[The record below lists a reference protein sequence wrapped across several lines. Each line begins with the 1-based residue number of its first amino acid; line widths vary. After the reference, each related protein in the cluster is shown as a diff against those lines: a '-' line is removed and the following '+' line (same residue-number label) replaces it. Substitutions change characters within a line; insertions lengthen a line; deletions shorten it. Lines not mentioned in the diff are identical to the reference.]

1 MTLGQRIQ
9 KLRKQHN
16 LSQEAL
22 GEKLGVSR
30 QAISRWEM
38 DGAVPEVDKLIAMS
52 KLFGISLDELLGLK
66 APVPNRPKLPWSR
79 QRRMVSAALVALLL
93 LCALPSLLLWRE
105 NQSLRRQIAA
115 SSAAFEPYVPCDGR
129 RLFQD
134 WDVSFGDISMG
145 FPQARGTEDLTVQFS
160 FQPAEGLKGWKVT
173 GLEAKIEGYD
183 PWGEYPDGTEVP
195 KDKRQWE
202 RIEYLPVKTPLF
214 GDSHA
219 TLTLPDYGGESITVT
234 AVELCETDTGRTATI
249 ENFLTIGTDAQR
261 GNNFTVNTLSI
272 QEQYVPC
279 VADLPLSVARQIPGC
294 QLELS

>member
-9 KLRKQHN
+9 DLRKQHN

-52 KLFGISLDELLGLK
+52 KLFGVSLDELLGLK
-66 APVPNRPKLPWSR
+66 APVPKQKMPWFR
-79 QRRMVSAALVALLL
+79 QKRMLSAGLAVLLL

-105 NQSLRRQIAA
+105 NQSLRRQIAV
-115 SSAAFEPYVPCDGR
+115 SAASAEVYVPCDGR

-134 WDVSFGDISMG
+134 WDVSFSDIPMG
-145 FPQARGTEDLTVQFS
+145 FPQARGTQDLTIQFS
-160 FQPAEGLKGWKVT
+160 FQLAEGLKGWRVT

-202 RIEYLPVKTPLF
+202 RIEYVPVKTPLF

-219 TLTLPDYGGESITVT
+219 TLTLPDYGGEVVTVT
-234 AVELCETDTGRTATI
+234 AIELQETGTGRTATI
-249 ENFLTIGTDAQR
+249 ENFLTIATDAQR

>member
-9 KLRKQHN
+9 ELRKQNN

-66 APVPNRPKLPWSR
+66 AAVPDKPGLPWP
-79 QRRMVSAALVALLL
+79 QTKRMASAALVVLLL
-93 LCALPSLLLWRE
+93 LCVLPSLLLWRE

-115 SSAAFEPYVPCDGR
+115 SSISEPYVPCDGR

-134 WDVSFGDISMG
+134 WDVSFSELTMG

-160 FQPAEGLKGWKVT
+160 FQPAEGLKGLKVT
-173 GLEAKIEGYD
+173 GLETKIEGYD

-214 GDSHA
+214 GDSCA

-234 AVELCETDTGRTATI
+234 AVELCETGTGRTATI

-272 QEQYVPC
+272 QEQYTPSL
-279 VADLPLSVARQIPGC
+279 AELPLSVARRIPGC

>member
-9 KLRKQHN
+9 ELRKQNN

-52 KLFGISLDELLGLK
+52 KLFGVSLDELLGLSK
-66 APVPNRPKLPWSR
+66 PARPKVKQWSR
-79 QRRMVSAALVALLL
+79 RKLISVAGLVVILL
-93 LCALPSLLLWRE
+93 LCTLPSLLLWRE
-105 NQSLRRQIAA
+105 NQSLRHQIAV
-115 SSAAFEPYVPCDGR
+115 SAAASEPYVPCDGR

-134 WDVSFGDISMG
+134 WDVSFDDISMG
-145 FPQARGTEDLTVQFS
+145 FPQARGSEDLTIQFS
-160 FQPAEGLKGWKVT
+160 FQLAKGLKGWSIA
-173 GLEAKIEGYD
+173 GLETIIEGYD

-214 GDSHA
+214 GDSCA

-234 AVELCETDTGRTATI
+234 AIELQETHTGRTATI

-261 GNNFTVNTLSI
+261 ENNFTVSTLSI
-272 QEQYVPC
+272 QEQYTPSIV
-279 VADLPLSVARQIPGC
+279 DLPLSVARQVPGC

>member
-9 KLRKQHN
+9 ELRKQNN

-66 APVPNRPKLPWSR
+66 PSVPKPQIQWFKQNRT
-79 QRRMVSAALVALLL
+79 VAATLVVLLL

-115 SSAAFEPYVPCDGR
+115 FSAVSEPYVPCDGW

-134 WDVSFGDISMG
+134 WDVSFGELSMG
-145 FPQARGTEDLTVQFS
+145 FPQARGTEDLTIQFS
-160 FQPAEGLKGWKVT
+160 FQLAEELKGWKVT
-173 GLEAKIEGYD
+173 GLETKIEGYD

-202 RIEYLPVKTPLF
+202 RIEYLPVKTPLL

-261 GNNFTVNTLSI
+261 GNNFTVSTLSI
-272 QEQYVPC
+272 QEQYTPPL
-279 VADLPLSVARQIPGC
+279 AELPLSVARRVPGC

>member
-9 KLRKQHN
+9 ELRKQHN

-66 APVPNRPKLPWSR
+66 PSVPKLQIQWFR
-79 QRRMVSAALVALLL
+79 QNRMVSAALVVLLL

-105 NQSLRRQIAA
+105 NQSLRRQL
-115 SSAAFEPYVPCDGR
+115 SSSTALFEPAVSCDGSF
-129 RLFQD
+129 LFQD
-134 WDVSFGDISMG
+134 WDVSFSDISMG
-145 FPQARGTEDLTVQFS
+145 FPQARGTEDLTIQLS
-160 FQPAEGLKGWKVT
+160 FQMAEELRGWKIT
-173 GLEAKIEGYD
+173 GLETKIEGYD
-183 PWGEYPDGTEVP
+183 PWGEYPDGTDVP

-214 GDSHA
+214 GDSYA
-219 TLTLPDYGGESITVT
+219 TLTLPDYGGESVTVT
-234 AVELCETDTGRTATI
+234 AIELQETNTGRTATI
-249 ENFLTIGTDAQR
+249 QNFLTIGTDAQR
-261 GNNFTVNTLSI
+261 GNNFTVSTLSI
-272 QEQYVPC
+272 QEQYTPP
-279 VADLPLSVARQIPGC
+279 VADLPLSVARRIPGC

>member
-9 KLRKQHN
+9 ELRKQNN

-52 KLFGISLDELLGLK
+52 KLFGVSLDELLGLK
-66 APVPNRPKLPWSR
+66 ASVLKPKLSWPRTKW
-79 QRRMVSAALVALLL
+79 VISAALVVLLL

-115 SSAAFEPYVPCDGR
+115 SAASEPYVPCDGR

-134 WDVSFGDISMG
+134 WDVSFGDIPMG
-145 FPQARGTEDLTVQFS
+145 FPQARGSEDLTIQFS
-160 FQPAEGLKGWKVT
+160 FQLAEGLKGWKVT
-173 GLEAKIEGYD
+173 GLETKLEGYD

-202 RIEYLPVKTPLF
+202 RIEYLPVKTPLL
-214 GDSHA
+214 GDSYA
-219 TLTLPDYGGESITVT
+219 TLTLPDYGGESVTVT
-234 AVELCETDTGRTATI
+234 AIELQETDTGRTATI
-249 ENFLTIGTDAQR
+249 QNFLTIDTDAQR
-261 GNNFTVNTLSI
+261 GNNFTVSTLSI
-272 QEQYVPC
+272 QEQYTPSL
-279 VADLPLSVARQIPGC
+279 AELPLSVARRIPGC

>member
-9 KLRKQHN
+9 ELRKQHN

-66 APVPNRPKLPWSR
+66 PSVPKPKLSWSRPK
-79 QRRMVSAALVALLL
+79 RMISAALVVLLL

-115 SSAAFEPYVPCDGR
+115 SAISEPYVPCDGR

-145 FPQARGTEDLTVQFS
+145 FPQARGTQDLTIRFS

-173 GLEAKIEGYD
+173 GLETKIEGYD

-214 GDSHA
+214 GDSCA

-261 GNNFTVNTLSI
+261 GNNFTVNTLFI
-272 QEQYVPC
+272 EEQYTPSL
-279 VADLPLSVARQIPGC
+279 AKLPLSVARQIPGC

>member
-9 KLRKQHN
+9 ELRKQHN

-52 KLFGISLDELLGLK
+52 KLFDISLDELLGLK
-66 APVPNRPKLPWSR
+66 TSARPKVKQWPRKKL
-79 QRRMVSAALVALLL
+79 VLAAGLIVVLL
-93 LCALPSLLLWRE
+93 LCALPSILLWQE
-105 NQSLRRQIAA
+105 NQSLRRQIAV
-115 SSAAFEPYVPCDGR
+115 SAASAEVYIPCDGR

-134 WDVSFGDISMG
+134 WDVSFSDIPMG
-145 FPQARGTEDLTVQFS
+145 FPQARGTEDLTIQFS
-160 FQPAEGLKGWKVT
+160 FQLAEGLKGWKIT
-173 GLEAKIEGYD
+173 GLETKLEGYD

-202 RIEYLPVKTPLF
+202 RIEYVPVKTPLF
-214 GDSHA
+214 GDSCA

-234 AVELCETDTGRTATI
+234 AVELYETDTGRTATI
-249 ENFLTIGTDAQR
+249 ANFLTIGTDAQR

-279 VADLPLSVARQIPGC
+279 VAELPLSTARLIPGC

>member
-9 KLRKQHN
+9 ELRKQHN

-66 APVPNRPKLPWSR
+66 APSPKLKIQWFR
-79 QRRMVSAALVALLL
+79 QKPMVSAALVVLLL

-105 NQSLRRQIAA
+105 NQSLRRQL
-115 SSAAFEPYVPCDGR
+115 SSSTALFEPTVACDGR
-129 RLFQD
+129 FLFQN
-134 WDVSFGDISMG
+134 WDVSFSDISMG
-145 FPQARGTEDLTVQFS
+145 FPQSRGTEDLTIQLS
-160 FQPAEGLKGWKVT
+160 FQLAEELKGWEVT
-173 GLEAKIEGYD
+173 GLEIKIEGYD
-183 PWGEYPDGTEVP
+183 PWGEYPDGTDVP
-195 KDKRQWE
+195 ADKRQWE

-214 GDSHA
+214 GDSCA
-219 TLTLPDYGGESITVT
+219 TLTLPDYGGESVTVT
-234 AVELCETDTGRTATI
+234 TIDLCETDTGRSATI
-249 ENFLTIGTDAQR
+249 QNFLTIGTDAQR

-272 QEQYVPC
+272 QEQYYPS
-279 VADLPLSVARQIPGC
+279 VADLPLSIARRIPGC
-294 QLELS
+294 QLEVS

>member
-9 KLRKQHN
+9 ELRKQHN

-66 APVPNRPKLPWSR
+66 TSAPKPKLSWPR
-79 QRRMVSAALVALLL
+79 HKRMASAALVVLLL
-93 LCALPSLLLWRE
+93 LCTLPSLLLWRE
-105 NQSLRRQIAA
+105 NQSLRRQIA
-115 SSAAFEPYVPCDGR
+115 SSSISEPYVPCDGR

-134 WDVSFGDISMG
+134 WDVSFSDLSMG

-160 FQPAEGLKGWKVT
+160 FQPAEGLRGWKIT

-214 GDSHA
+214 GDSRA

-234 AVELCETDTGRTATI
+234 SVELCETDTGRTATI
-249 ENFLTIGTDAQR
+249 ANFLTIGTDAQR

-272 QEQYVPC
+272 QEQYTPSL
-279 VADLPLSVARQIPGC
+279 AELPLSVARRIPGC

>member
-9 KLRKQHN
+9 ELRKQHN

-52 KLFGISLDELLGLK
+52 KLFGVSLDELLGLSK
-66 APVPNRPKLPWSR
+66 PARPQVRQWPRRKL
-79 QRRMVSAALVALLL
+79 VSAAGLIVILL
-93 LCALPSLLLWRE
+93 LCALPSLLLWQE
-105 NQSLRRQIAA
+105 NQSLRRQIAV
-115 SSAAFEPYVPCDGR
+115 SAAASEPYVPCDGR

-134 WDVSFGDISMG
+134 WDVSFGHISMG
-145 FPQARGTEDLTVQFS
+145 FPQARGSEDLTIRFS
-160 FQPAEGLKGWKVT
+160 FQLAEGLKGWKVT
-173 GLEAKIEGYD
+173 GLETKIEGYD

-214 GDSHA
+214 GDSRA
-219 TLTLPDYGGESITVT
+219 TLTLPDYGGEVVTV
-234 AVELCETDTGRTATI
+234 AAIELRETGTGRTATI

-261 GNNFTVNTLSI
+261 GNNFTVSTLSI

-279 VADLPLSVARQIPGC
+279 VADLPLSVARQVPGC